1 MRWNVLMFP
10 AGPSSSYLLP
20 LKQREPPISS
30 APVYITRSRS
40 SFRPTFYL
48 SFFFLSIPF
57 PPPFSLLASND
68 RVIELKIIAD
78 LEKFCG
84 RAQISTADKGQRPY
98 RTVDLAAL
106 VSRCASFFL
115 FFSPPPTEFNKLH
128 EFVNFSTLPK
138 GWSFAVRERSLR
150 NFVL

>member
-40 SFRPTFYL
+40 FFRQTFYL
-48 SFFFLSIPF
+48 LFLLSLYSFSSAILPSRFERSSNRAEDYRGSGKILRTCADIP
-57 PPPFSLLASND
+57 
-68 RVIELKIIAD
+68 
-78 LEKFCG
+78 
-84 RAQISTADKGQRPY
+84 DKGQRPY

-115 FFSPPPTEFNKLH
+115 FFPPLN
-128 EFVNFSTLPK
+128 STNCTNLLTFQRFQRVGP
-138 GWSFAVRERSLR
+138 SR
-150 NFVL
+150 

>member
-30 APVYITRSRS
+30 AAVYITRSRS

-48 SFFFLSIPF
+48 SFFFLSIPS

-115 FFSPPPTEFNKLH
+115 FFPPLN
-128 EFVNFSTLPK
+128 STNCTNLLTFQRFQRVGP
-138 GWSFAVRERSLR
+138 SR
-150 NFVL
+150 

>member
-1 MRWNVLMFP
+1 MERSNVSSWSQFQL
-10 AGPSSSYLLP
+10 PSSI
-20 LKQREPPISS
+20 KATR
-30 APVYITRSRS
+30 APNILRS
-40 SFRPTFYL
+40 SLHYSLSLFLPTNFYL

-115 FFSPPPTEFNKLH
+115 FFPPLN
-128 EFVNFSTLPK
+128 STNCTNLLTFQRFQRVGP
-138 GWSFAVRERSLR
+138 SR
-150 NFVL
+150 